1 MDISKIISEEL
12 GITVEQVNTV
22 IQLIDEGNTIP
33 FIARYRKEVTGSLDD
48 EILRKF
54 DTRLTYLRN
63 FEERMNTVLKSIE
76 EQGLLT
82 DELKATVLACKTM
95 TELEDVYRPYKPKKK
110 TRAIVAKEKG
120 LEPLAKYILAQKEE
134 KPLNEYAKEF
144 INEEKKVLTIEDAIQ
159 GALDIIAEIVS
170 DEADYNKR
178 CRFIF
183 KEFGK
188 IVTKENVR
196 DEKGIFDMYKD
207 YNEPVKSIANHR
219 VLAINR
225 GENTKALKVTY
236 EIPDEEVVNYIKKKI
251 IKQNSPF
258 EKELCAAIEDGY
270 KRLILP
276 SITTEIH
283 NELTEKA
290 EDASIIV
297 FKENLHQLLL
307 VAPVHHKVVL
317 GFDPGYAHGC
327 KLAVVDETGKVL
339 DTGVIYPTPPRN
351 QIDSA
356 KIIVSNMIRKHKI
369 NLIAIG
375 NGTASRESQAFI
387 RDVLDS
393 LPDVIKQN
401 CSYTVVSEAGA
412 SVYSATKLA
421 AKEFPDYDT
430 NLRSA
435 VSIARRIQDPLA
447 ELVKIPPEA
456 IGVGQYQHDM
466 NQKKL
471 NTVLGGVVEDCVNSV
486 GVDVN
491 LASPSL
497 LEYVAGVT
505 PQIATNIVKYRE
517 DNGRFMNHEELL
529 NVSKLGPKAYEQCAG
544 FLRITDGDALE
555 NTGVHP
561 ESYEVAKNLLKEL
574 GLTTKDL
581 NTPKCLEK
589 LNSINDEKTLATKL
603 KVGEPTL
610 HDIIE
615 ELKKPGRDP
624 REDTQSATLRQDI
637 LEIKDL
643 KEGMILEGTVR
654 NIMDFG
660 VFVDI
665 GVHHDGFIH
674 ISELSTKFVKH
685 PLDIVHVNDIVKVKV
700 ISIDVAKE
708 RIGLS
713 LKQVE

>member
-1 MDISKIISEEL
+1 MEISKIIASELE
-12 GITVEQVNTV
+12 IKEEQVNAV
-22 IQLIDEGNTIP
+22 IALIDEGNTIP
-33 FIARYRKEVTGSLDD
+33 FIARYRKEVHGSLDD
-48 EILRKF
+48 ETLRKL
-54 DTRLTYLRN
+54 DTRLQYLRN
-63 FEERMNTVLKSIE
+63 MEERMATILKSIE

-82 DELKATVLACKTM
+82 DELKASVLNAKTM
-95 TELEDVYRPYKPKKK
+95 TELEDIYRPYKPKKK
-110 TRAIVAKEKG
+110 TKAGIAKEKG
-120 LEPLAKYILAQKEE
+120 LQPLADYIMAQKEE
-134 KPLNEYAKEF
+134 TPLEEYAATF
-144 INEEKKVLTIEDAIQ
+144 INEEKKVASVKDAIS
-159 GALDIIAEIVS
+159 GALDIISDAIS
-170 DEADYNKR
+170 DEVSYRKKAR
-178 CRFIF
+178 QIF

-188 IVTKENVR
+188 VVTKENVR

-207 YNEPVKSIANHR
+207 YSEGIAKIANHR

-225 GENTKALKVTY
+225 GENLKALKVTY
-236 EIPDEEVVNYIKKKI
+236 EIPDDEVINFIKRKV
-251 IKQNSPF
+251 IKMNSPF
-258 EKELCAAIEDGY
+258 EELLNEAIEDGY

-276 SITTEIH
+276 SIETEIR

-290 EDASIIV
+290 EDASILV
-297 FKENLHQLLL
+297 FKANLHQLLL
-307 VAPVHHKVVL
+307 VAPIKNKVVL

-327 KLAVVDETGKVL
+327 KIAVVDEYGKVL
-339 DTGVIYPTPPRN
+339 DTNVVYPTPPRN
-351 QIDSA
+351 QVDKA
-356 KIIVSNMIRKHKI
+356 KAIVSSLIIKHKV

-375 NGTASRESQAFI
+375 NGTASRESQFFI
-387 RDVLDS
+387 SALIED
-393 LPDVIKQN
+393 LPEPFKSN
-401 CSYTVVSEAGA
+401 CKYTVVSEAGA

-421 AKEFPDYDT
+421 MKEFPDFDV

-447 ELVKIPPEA
+447 ELVKVPPEA

-491 LASPSL
+491 SASPSL
-497 LEYVAGVT
+497 LEYVSGVSST
-505 PQIATNIVKYRE
+505 IAANIVKHRE
-517 DNGRFMNHEELL
+517 ENGPFKSHDELL
-529 NVSKLGPKAYEQCAG
+529 NVAKLGPKAYEQCAG
-544 FLRITDGDALE
+544 FLRIVGSDALE

-561 ESYEVAKNLLKEL
+561 ESYDVAKKLLKEL

-581 NTPKCLEK
+581 NTPKCVEK
-589 LNSINDEKTLATKL
+589 LTSISSVGELATKL
-603 KVGEPTL
+603 KIGEPTL
-610 HDIIE
+610 VDIIE

-624 REDTQSATLRQDI
+624 REEAKSAELRQDI

-674 ISELSTKFVKH
+674 LSKLSHKFVKH
-685 PLDIVHVNDIVKVKV
+685 PLDIVKLNDIIKVKV
-700 ISIDVAKE
+700 IGVDVEKE
-708 RIGLS
+708 RISLS
-713 LKQVE
+713 LKDVE